1 MKKRIKNKD
10 RYAERAKT
18 FWYRLMLISL
28 YSLFLIPCSFGQ
40 TNDSIYNATQI
51 KLDIAS
57 PVVIAG
63 THQWQMQHYEIAA
76 NVQLARRFFPTLEL
90 GYSGGKT
97 HRGDSIRY
105 NAHGGFF
112 RELTPEEANA
122 YNTTGTIATPTP
134 VPESNG
140 TSPTPTPTPA
150 PAGQGD
156 LPAKAGSMGVVT
168 AGGTNMREGPG
179 TGYHSLMKL
188 DRNTQVE
195 LLTIPSVRGGGSGTF
210 FKVRYDGVTGYIMSD
225 FISILSGGPES
236 GESIAAT
243 PAPTPANSSSDSS
256 SRTMVKL
263 ILSSCH
269 LRTSPGGDYDPKN
282 DWTGQGTTLP
292 LAGSPV
298 KQGGYTWYPVSKNGK
313 TS

>member
-63 THQWQMQHYEIAA
+63 IHQWQMQHYEIAV

-97 HRGDSIRY
+97 HRGDSIQY

-112 RELTPEEANA
+112 RVGCDINPLKKKKDSPHALLVGLRL
-122 YNTTGTIATPTP
+122 GTAVQTKGYTDCWGEI
-134 VPESNG
+134 V
-140 TSPTPTPTPA
+140 
-150 PAGQGD
+150 AGC
-156 LPAKAGSMGVVT
+156 
-168 AGGTNMREGPG
+168 
-179 TGYHSLMKL
+179 
-188 DRNTQVE
+188 QVE
-195 LLTIPSVRGGGSGTF
+195 IAKVQKTAFYMGWMGR
-210 FKVRYDGVTGYIMSD
+210 FKVLFTRDKEGLTADQMKPIYI
-225 FISILSGGPES
+225 
-236 GESIAAT
+236 
-243 PAPTPANSSSDSS
+243 
-256 SRTMVKL
+256 
-263 ILSSCH
+263 
-269 LRTSPGGDYDPKN
+269 PGFGNRDNIGWGLNYYLG
-282 DWTGQGTTLP
+282 WRF
-292 LAGSPV
+292 
-298 KQGGYTWYPVSKNGK
+298 
-313 TS
+313 

>member
-40 TNDSIYNATQI
+40 ANDSIYNATQI

-97 HRGDSIRY
+97 HRGDSIQY

-112 RELTPEEANA
+112 RVGCDINPLKKKKDSPHALLVGLRI
-122 YNTTGTIATPTP
+122 GTAVQTKGYTDCWGEIIA
-134 VPESNG
+134 G
-140 TSPTPTPTPA
+140 C
-150 PAGQGD
+150 
-156 LPAKAGSMGVVT
+156 
-168 AGGTNMREGPG
+168 
-179 TGYHSLMKL
+179 
-188 DRNTQVE
+188 QVE
-195 LLTIPSVRGGGSGTF
+195 IAKVQKTAFYMGWMGR
-210 FKVRYDGVTGYIMSD
+210 FKVLFTRDKEGLTADQMKPIYI
-225 FISILSGGPES
+225 
-236 GESIAAT
+236 
-243 PAPTPANSSSDSS
+243 
-256 SRTMVKL
+256 
-263 ILSSCH
+263 
-269 LRTSPGGDYDPKN
+269 PGFGNRDNIGWGLNYYLG
-282 DWTGQGTTLP
+282 WRF
-292 LAGSPV
+292 
-298 KQGGYTWYPVSKNGK
+298 
-313 TS
+313 